1 MNADKERRGDTAR
14 ASAEAA
20 EEASRAQGSHYHSR
34 MEAER
39 DAPRREAAR
48 NVSENVNSENVSAE
62 SAGAFD
68 EGKPSS
74 NVRAQPPEEFTGGHV
89 DKPKEVAG
97 GLTAAW
103 VATKHVARE
112 MGLVRGTRTLLRL
125 NQKDGFDCPG
135 CAWPDPD
142 GKRSHAEFCEN
153 GAKAV
158 AEEATTR
165 RVTPEFFREWSV
177 ADLSRKSD
185 YWLGKQGRITQ
196 PVVLR
201 RGATHYEP
209 IEWDE
214 AFKLIA
220 GKLNSLASPDEAAFY
235 TSGRTSNEAAFLYQ
249 LFVRQFG
256 TNNLPD
262 CSNMCHESSGRAL
275 TETIGVGKGTV
286 TLEDFRLAEAIFVVG
301 QNPGTNH
308 PRMLT
313 SLQEAKRRGCKIVHV
328 NPLPEA
334 GLNRFK
340 HPQHPLDLLGGGT
353 QLADI
358 FLQVR
363 INGDVPLLKGIMKEV
378 LEAEELRPGDVLDW
392 KFIHEHTH
400 GFEEFARALRA
411 VAWDAL
417 VEQSGITREEMR
429 EAARIFIESKRT
441 IVCWAM
447 GLTQHKNAVAN
458 IQEIVNLLLLRG
470 QLGKSGAGA
479 CPVRGHSNVQGDRT
493 MGIWE
498 RPTDEFLN
506 SLAREFD
513 FEPPRRHGLDTVET
527 IKAMHER
534 RVKVFFA
541 VGGNFLSAT
550 PDTEFTAEALRRCRL
565 TAHVSTKLNR
575 AHLVT
580 GEQALIL
587 PCLGRTERDVQ
598 KSGEQ
603 FVSVENSMGVVHS
616 SRGSLEPASTQL
628 LSEPA
633 IVARLARATLDRRG
647 GVEWEWLVEDYD
659 RVRDLIER
667 VIPGFDDYNRRVR
680 EPGGF
685 YLPNLAREGV
695 FKTSTGRA
703 NFTVHEL
710 PRNELEPGQF
720 LMMTVRSHDQFN
732 TTIYGLDD
740 RYRGVQGE
748 RRVVFLNPEDVREQG
763 LSAGQV
769 VDLVS
774 HFDGEERT
782 ARRFIVVPYRIPR
795 RCAATYFPE
804 TNVLVPVAHVADKS
818 NTPASKSV
826 RISVRPSDAPLRF
839 DYDMN
844 GEQ

>member
-1 MNADKERRGDTAR
+1 MSNKEEVQQDSAAARG
-14 ASAEAA
+14 EAA
-20 EEASRAQGSHYHSR
+20 EETAAVQPTHYHSR
-34 MEAER
+34 MDSSTSEGHSRKAGTTQSTQTQPL
-39 DAPRREAAR
+39 DPAR
-48 NVSENVNSENVSAE
+48 QS
-62 SAGAFD
+62 
-68 EGKPSS
+68 
-74 NVRAQPPEEFTGGHV
+74 VRAETPEEFTGGEIGEAS
-89 DKPKEVAG
+89 DAAG
-97 GLTAAW
+97 GLTAVWQSAKHAW
-103 VATKHVARE
+103 RE
-112 MGLVRGTRTLLRL
+112 MGAVRGTRTLLNV

-142 GKRSHAEFCEN
+142 GERAHAEFCEN

-165 RVTPEFFREWSV
+165 RVTPDFFQQWSV
-177 ADLSRKSD
+177 QDLSQKSD
-185 YWLGKQGRITQ
+185 FWLGKQGRITH
-196 PVVLR
+196 PLILR
-201 RGATHYEP
+201 RGSTHYEP
-209 IEWDE
+209 IDWSD
-214 AFKLIA
+214 AFKFIA
-220 GKLNSLASPDEAAFY
+220 DELNALGSPDEAAFY
-235 TSGRTSNEAAFLYQ
+235 TSGRASNEAAFLYQ

-286 TLEDFRLAEAIFVVG
+286 TLEDFGLAEAIFIIG

-313 SLQEAKRRGCKIVHV
+313 SLREAKKRGCKIVHI
-328 NPLPEA
+328 NPLPEV
-334 GLNRFK
+334 GLKRFK
-340 HPQHPLDLLGGGT
+340 HPQHPLDLLTGGT
-353 QLADI
+353 NLADI

-363 INGDVPLLKGIMKEV
+363 VNGDVPLLKGLMKATLEEEARRPGEV
-378 LEAEELRPGDVLDW
+378 LDR
-392 KFIHEHTH
+392 KFIEAKTH
-400 GFEEFARALRA
+400 GFEEFARALGEA
-411 VAWDAL
+411 SWDEL
-417 VEQSGITREEMR
+417 VEECGVARDELQA
-429 EAARIFIESKRT
+429 AARVFIESERT

-470 QLGKSGAGA
+470 QIGKLGAGV

-498 RPTDEFLN
+498 RPADTFLDA
-506 SLAREFD
+506 LASEFD
-513 FEPPRRHGLDTVET
+513 FEPPRRAGFDTVET
-527 IKAMHER
+527 IHAMHEG
-534 RVKVFFA
+534 RVKIFFA
-541 VGGNFLSAT
+541 LGGNFLSAT
-550 PDTEFTAEALRRCRL
+550 PDTEFTAEALSRCRL

-587 PCLGRTERDVQ
+587 PCLGRTEVDMQ

-616 SRGSLEPASTQL
+616 SRGSLAPASPHL

-633 IVARLARATLDRRG
+633 IVAHLARATLGERSAI
-647 GVEWEWLVEDYD
+647 EWERLVEDYD

-667 VIPGFDDYNRRVR
+667 VIPGFEDYNRRVR
-680 EPGGF
+680 VPGGF

-695 FKTSTGRA
+695 FKTSTDRA
-703 NFTVHEL
+703 NFTVHPLPHHEL
-710 PRNELEPGQF
+710 APGQF
-720 LMMTVRSHDQFN
+720 LMMTMRSHDQFN

-740 RYRGVQGE
+740 RYRGVYNE
-748 RRVVFLNPEDVREQG
+748 RRVVFLNAEDIKEQG

-769 VDLVS
+769 VDLIS
-774 HFDGEERT
+774 HFEGETREV
-782 ARRFIVVPYRIPR
+782 RRFLVVPYKIPR

-804 TNVLVPVAHVADKS
+804 ANPLVPVRSVADKS

-826 RISVRPSDAPLRF
+826 VISLRPSSAPLKF
-839 DYDMN
+839 DYDN
-844 GEQ
+844 V